1 MFACVSPHFHKDVIL
16 REREFDLEYLA
27 FFRDV
32 YLIQDT
38 ELTFPPFSTHY
49 LHYRFLRRIMWHAL
63 LWKKSDWGK
72 AVEVLEC
79 RVGPS
84 QKENIFSFSNWQRK
98 TVPPHCFPEK
108 YISRLS
114 YRSHLFDGNLEC
126 FY

>member
-49 LHYRFLRRIMWHAL
+49 LHYRFLTRIMWHAL
-63 LWKKSDWGK
+63 LWKKSDCGK
-72 AVEVLEC
+72 AVEALEC

-84 QKENIFSFSNWQRK
+84 QRENIFSFSNW
-98 TVPPHCFPEK
+98 
-108 YISRLS
+108 
-114 YRSHLFDGNLEC
+114 
-126 FY
+126 